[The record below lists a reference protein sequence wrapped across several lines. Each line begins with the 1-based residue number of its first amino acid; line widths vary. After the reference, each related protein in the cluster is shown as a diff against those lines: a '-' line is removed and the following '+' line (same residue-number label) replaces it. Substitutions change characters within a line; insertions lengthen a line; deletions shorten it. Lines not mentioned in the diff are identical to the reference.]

1 MALQLM
7 PENPAHTG
15 CSQTRAEPS
24 GFFKCLPVAPWAKE
38 GPPKGGRAPNKIL
51 NHACEA
57 TGGAPPNR

>member
-1 MALQLM
+1 MAFQLM

-38 GPPKGGRAPNKIL
+38 GPPKGGHAPN
-51 NHACEA
+51 
-57 TGGAPPNR
+57 